1 MFSSTILQ
9 CIKLEITKN
18 TFFLPV
24 LIQHHQQ
31 QGNRERKREKE
42 KKGLSLTRELG
53 NTKRQMRGSSS
64 YYRLWTRNRLFFLKY
79 LFFISLVSF
88 SLPLV
93 LSVSV
98 SFSHG
103 LSFLPRCLFPLTWR
117 EFLVFGDVEGRSLV
131 ASSSSSWI
139 LNFLGSCSSS
149 DQAKETRE
157 VHRGTER
164 NGMDKK
170 KWGKKAR
177 DKRADRKVWLIG
189 PGVWE
194 EC

>member
-9 CIKLEITKN
+9 CIKLEITKKH
-18 TFFLPV
+18 FFPPGP
-24 LIQHHQQ
+24 HSKSSTARK
-31 QGNRERKREKE
+31 QGEKKRKREKE

-64 YYRLWTRNRLFFLKY
+64 YYRLWTRNRLFFFFNIF
-79 LFFISLVSF
+79 FFISLVSF
-88 SLPLV
+88 SLSLV

-103 LSFLPRCLFPLTWR
+103 LSFLPRCLFPLTRR

-170 KWGKKAR
+170 NGEKRPETKEPTGKC
-177 DKRADRKVWLIG
+177 G
-189 PGVWE
+189 
-194 EC
+194 

>member
-64 YYRLWTRNRLFFLKY
+64 YYRLWTRNRLFFFNIF
-79 LFFISLVSF
+79 FFISCLFLALSCA
-88 SLPLV
+88 LGLGLV
-93 LSVSV
+93 LS
-98 SFSHG
+98 
-103 LSFLPRCLFPLTWR
+103 W
-117 EFLVFGDVEGRSLV
+117 SLV
-131 ASSSSSWI
+131 SPSLSLPANTARVSCLRRCGRAIS
-139 LNFLGSCSSS
+139 GS
-149 DQAKETRE
+149 
-157 VHRGTER
+157 
-164 NGMDKK
+164 
-170 KWGKKAR
+170 
-177 DKRADRKVWLIG
+177 
-189 PGVWE
+189 
-194 EC
+194 